1 MLKPSEMV
9 SADQLG
15 LLSYLTQYYEV
26 LHDREVVGKAPELKG
41 KKKVA
46 SSKSDSQLLAPTATG
61 NSKVVLRPPKE
72 SKVVS
77 GGVHRGGWGGGEVG
91 SGGVHRGGWGG
102 GSGGGTEE
110 GGEVGVEEYTEEGG
124 EVGRWGVHRG
134 GWGGG
139 EVGSTQRRVGR
150 WGVCVWVGPCHVW
163 VCLPL
168 STPQPA
174 SARFSMASS
183 DTCFFCDKRVY
194 LMERLSAEGVFF
206 HRSCFR
212 CSPTS
217 HHMQWCSEEPPV
229 VTWCGVVWC
238 GVVWCGVVCAK
249 CVLSGLSSCLL
260 HSHHFTDL
268 VIRGLHLLTVLGLWV
283 GGVLVLWWVTVL
295 DTALPLP
302 LPHPCP
308 SPLPLPQVHSLQ
320 LSVTGG

>member
-77 GGVHRGGWGGGEVG
+77 GEVHRGGWGGGEVG
-91 SGGVHRGGWGG
+91 SGGVHRGGRGG

-124 EVGRWGVHRG
+124 EVVRWGVHRG

-139 EVGSTQRRVGR
+139 EC
-150 WGVCVWVGPCHVW
+150 VCGWVHAMCGCAFL
-163 VCLPL
+163 CQPL
-168 STPQPA
+168 SLP
-174 SARFSMASS
+174 
-183 DTCFFCDKRVY
+183 
-194 LMERLSAEGVFF
+194 
-206 HRSCFR
+206 
-212 CSPTS
+212 
-217 HHMQWCSEEPPV
+217 
-229 VTWCGVVWC
+229 
-238 GVVWCGVVCAK
+238 
-249 CVLSGLSSCLL
+249 
-260 HSHHFTDL
+260 
-268 VIRGLHLLTVLGLWV
+268 VLGLVWPA
-283 GGVLVLWWVTVL
+283 VTH
-295 DTALPLP
+295 A
-302 LPHPCP
+302 
-308 SPLPLPQVHSLQ
+308 S
-320 LSVTGG
+320 SVTSVST